1 MPSIATEAFIVL
13 GLILLNGVFSMS
25 ELAVMSARKAR
36 LQQRADAGDKGARTA
51 LDLIESPNRFLSTV
65 QVGITLIGILAG
77 AFGGA
82 RLAAALAPTIELVP
96 ALVPYSQ
103 SIALGLVVLIITYL
117 SLVLG
122 ELVPKRLALLNPE
135 RVAALVARPMHA
147 LATLVGPPVHILSLS
162 TDLILRLLRVRPTD
176 EPPVTEEEVKLMI
189 EQGTEAGVFA
199 AAEQDM
205 VRGVFRLADKQVC
218 DLLTPRLR
226 IVWLNIDDPP
236 DEHWRVIR
244 QSDYSYFPVYEGSP
258 DNVVGIVS
266 VKDLWKQSLT
276 GELVN
281 ARDALRPAIFVPES
295 MLILSLL
302 ETFRESGQHLAL
314 VLDEYAGIQGL
325 ITLTDVMEAIV
336 GDLPAPDATDA
347 PIVQREDGSW
357 LIDAMLPIEDVQAV
371 VSLDDPPGYAK
382 GDYQTLAG
390 FVLSQL
396 GRIPTAGEHFE
407 WQGLRFEVMDMDGN
421 RVDKV
426 LVSPIASPTS
436 A

>member
-1 MPSIATEAFIVL
+1 MPSIATEALIVL

-25 ELAVMSARKAR
+25 ELAVMSSRKAR
-36 LQQRADAGDKGARTA
+36 LQQRADEGDKGARTA
-51 LDLIESPNRFLSTV
+51 LDLLESPNRFLSTV

-82 RLAAALAPTIELVP
+82 RIAAVLVPMVELVP
-96 ALVPYSQ
+96 ALAPYSQ
-103 SIALGLVVLIITYL
+103 SIALGLVVLVITYL
-117 SLVLG
+117 SLVVG

-135 RVAALVARPMHA
+135 RVAALVSRPMHA

-162 TDLILRLLRVRPTD
+162 TDLILRLLRVRPNE

-205 VRGVFRLADKQVC
+205 VRGIFRLADQQVC
-218 DLLTPRLR
+218 DLLTPRPR
-226 IVWLNIDDPP
+226 IVWLDLDDPP
-236 DEHWRVIR
+236 DEHWSVIR
-244 QSDYSYFPVYEGSP
+244 QSDYTYFPVYQESP

-266 VKDLWKQSLT
+266 VKDLWKQALA
-276 GELVN
+276 GQPVN
-281 ARDALRPAIFVPES
+281 VRDALRPAIFVPES
-295 MLILSLL
+295 MLILALL

-336 GDLPAPDATDA
+336 GDLPAPDSTDR

-357 LIDAMLPIEDVQAV
+357 LVDAMLPIPEVQAAL
-371 VSLDDPPGYAK
+371 SLDDPPGYAE

-396 GRIPTAGEHFE
+396 GRIPAAGDTFD
-407 WQGLRFEVMDMDGN
+407 WQGLRFEVIDMDGN

-426 LVSPIASPTS
+426 LVSPHPT
-436 A
+436 AAAA

>member
-1 MPSIATEAFIVL
+1 MPSIATEALIVL

-36 LQQRADAGDKGARTA
+36 LQQRADEGDKGARTA
-51 LDLIESPNRFLSTV
+51 LDLVESPNRFLSTV

-82 RLAAALAPTIELVP
+82 RIADALAPTIELVP
-96 ALVPYSQ
+96 ALAPYSQ
-103 SIALGLVVLIITYL
+103 SLALGLVVLVITYL
-117 SLVLG
+117 SLVVG

-162 TDLILRLLRVRPTD
+162 TDLILRLLRVRPNE

-205 VRGVFRLADKQVC
+205 VKGIFRLADQQVC
-218 DLLTPRLR
+218 DLLTPRPR
-226 IVWLNIDDPP
+226 IVWLDLDDPP
-236 DEHWRVIR
+236 EEHWEVIR
-244 QSDYSYFPVYEGSP
+244 QSDYTYFPVYQDSP

-266 VKDLWKQSLT
+266 VKDLWKQTVAGQTVS
-276 GELVN
+276 VP
-281 ARDALRPAIFVPES
+281 DALRPAVFVPES
-295 MLILSLL
+295 MLILALL
-302 ETFRESGQHLAL
+302 ETFRESGQHMAL

-325 ITLTDVMEAIV
+325 ITLTDVLEAIV
-336 GDLPAPDATDA
+336 GDLPAPDATDR

-357 LIDAMLPIEDVQAV
+357 LIDAMLPITAVQEV
-371 VSLDDPPGYAK
+371 VSLENPPGYAE
-382 GDYQTLAG
+382 GNYQTLAG
-390 FVLSQL
+390 FVLAQL
-396 GRIPTAGEHFE
+396 GRIPSAGDTFE
-407 WQGLRFEVMDMDGN
+407 WQALRFEVVDMDGN

-426 LVSPIASPTS
+426 LVSPLPSPPS

>member
-1 MPSIATEAFIVL
+1 MPSIATEALIVL

-36 LQQRADAGDKGARTA
+36 LQQRADEGDKGARTA
-51 LDLIESPNRFLSTV
+51 LDLVESPNRFLSTV

-82 RLAAALAPTIELVP
+82 RIADALAPTIELVP
-96 ALVPYSQ
+96 ALAPYSQ
-103 SIALGLVVLIITYL
+103 SIALGLVVLVITYL

-176 EPPVTEEEVKLMI
+176 EPPVTEEEVRLLI

-205 VRGVFRLADKQVC
+205 VKGVFRLADQQVC
-218 DLLTPRLR
+218 DLLTPRPR
-226 IVWLNIDDPP
+226 IVWLNIDDSPE
-236 DEHWRVIR
+236 EHWRVIS

-266 VKDLWKQSLT
+266 VKDLWKQALT
-276 GELVN
+276 GQAVTI
-281 ARDALRPAIFVPES
+281 RDVLRSAIFVPES
-295 MLILSLL
+295 MFILNLL
-302 ETFRESGQHLAL
+302 ETFRESRQHLAL

-336 GDLPAPDATDA
+336 GDLPAPDATDK

-357 LIDAMLPIEDVQAV
+357 LIDAMLPIQDVRDAI
-371 VSLDDPPGYAK
+371 SLDEPPGYAE
-382 GDYQTLAG
+382 GNYQTLAG

-396 GRIPTAGEHFE
+396 GRIPASGDYFE
-407 WQGLRFEVMDMDGN
+407 WQGLRFEVIDMDGN

-426 LVSPIASPTS
+426 LVSPVPPLPS